1 MEVCGCA
8 AYAAAARSIL
18 SVQSSHAGILRLML
32 SQFYDVT
39 IPPYD
44 STGAETT
51 GALIALIDGLLGLDR
66 KQPIGSFGKMPNLT
80 PTDANAL
87 AYAVTPSAAL
97 NVFYLSKTAM
107 KGGFFPEGI
116 NGLLGQVRC

>member
-18 SVQSSHAGILRLML
+18 SVESSHAAIVRFYL
-32 SQFYDVT
+32 SSGYDVT
-39 IPPYD
+39 LAPFEVTVAE
-44 STGAETT
+44 STGA
-51 GALIALIDGLLGLDR
+51 IAAMIDGLLGLAR
-66 KQPIGSFGKMPNLT
+66 KQPIGPLSKMTNLT

-87 AYAVTPSAAL
+87 AYAVTPSAVL
-97 NVFYLSKTAM
+97 NVFYLSKTSM
-107 KGGFFPEGI
+107 KGAFFPAGI